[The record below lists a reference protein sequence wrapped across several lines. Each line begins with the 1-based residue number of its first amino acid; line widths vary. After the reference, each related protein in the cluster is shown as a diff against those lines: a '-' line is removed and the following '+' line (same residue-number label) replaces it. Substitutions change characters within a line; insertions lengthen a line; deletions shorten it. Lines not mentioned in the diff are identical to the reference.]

1 LSRFGSTWKFRDWNF
16 SNERCEARRLNAAC
30 LVVYAAGMKDETRPM
45 AEETKSAR
53 PDFAAVPSAP
63 RARRWVQIVAYLLL
77 LALACA
83 AIWWIYRGANLTNS
97 R

>member
-1 LSRFGSTWKFRDWNF
+1 
-16 SNERCEARRLNAAC
+16 
-30 LVVYAAGMKDETRPM
+30 M

>member
-1 LSRFGSTWKFRDWNF
+1 
-16 SNERCEARRLNAAC
+16 
-30 LVVYAAGMKDETRPM
+30 M
-45 AEETKSAR
+45 AQKTEDAR

-63 RARRWVQIVAYLLL
+63 RTRRLVQILAYLLL

-83 AIWWIYRGANLTNS
+83 AIWWIDRGANLTNS